1 MAEDEPIHTLS
12 IAGKDYEIDA
22 LNDVAKTE
30 IRNLRFAEAELQ
42 RLTAQMALAQ
52 TARNAYM
59 QALIAAL
66 PVEDEQT

>member
-1 MAEDEPIHTLS
+1 MIEEEPIHTLS